1 MSAEIERQ
9 AALLEKLNPDS
20 KEDILDLS
28 KKINDFRLE
37 LMDSEKFRSF
47 RLARGVYGQRQE
59 GVQMIR
65 IKLPFGKITP
75 EQLER
80 IADVSD
86 KYASGNLHLTTRQD
100 IQIHFVTLE
109 NSPKVWAELEEK
121 DVTLREACGNT
132 VRNVTASAT
141 AGIDS
146 EEPFDVTPYAYEL
159 FKYFLRNPICQEM
172 GRKFK
177 ISFSSSDADT
187 AFGFM
192 HDLGFIPKVKIVD
205 GKEVRGFKVFLAG
218 GLGAQP
224 FLAFEGHN
232 FLPEDQ
238 MIPYAEAVIRVFDR
252 HGERTKRHKARL
264 KYLVHGIGFEAFNEL
279 VQKERTAIKVKSY
292 AVNREIVPMAVA
304 SASNV
309 TLSET
314 PSDAKKY
321 DAWLKTNVF
330 EQKQKGSFGV
340 YIKQHLGDMG
350 TNVARAFAE
359 VVRKFAADDIRI
371 TVNQGWLLKFVIKEN
386 LPALF
391 NALNALGLAEPG
403 FDSIADITACP
414 GTDTC
419 NLGISSSTGLSA
431 ALESM
436 LTEEYPDL
444 IFEKNIKIKISGCMN
459 ACGQH
464 SIANIGFHGM
474 SVKNGNHVLPAM
486 QLLLGGGLEP
496 DGTGS
501 LADKIVKLPSKRCL
515 EAVRYLLNDYEA
527 NGVEGEYFNNY
538 YRRQVA
544 ADKMYF
550 YKMLKPLSELSTL
563 SDVDYIDFGHQEQ
576 YVTAVG
582 VGECAG
588 VMLDLVSTL
597 LNDAQDK
604 LKWAIRAYDKGAFA
618 DSIYHCYSTFVTGA
632 KAILT
637 VEGINCNT
645 QIGMINDFEEHI
657 VKKGILAMDNDGFAD
672 KVFRIN
678 INEPSKEFATSY
690 LDDASKFI
698 SQITEH
704 RTKQASAPPSLVTN

>member
-1 MSAEIERQ
+1 MSAEHDRYNS
-9 AALLEKLNPDS
+9 LLEKINPAS

-65 IKLPFGKITP
+65 IKLPFGKVTP

-80 IADVSD
+80 IAEVSD
-86 KYASGNLHLTTRQD
+86 KYASSNLHLTTRQD

-109 NSPKVWAELEEK
+109 NTPKVWAELEEK

-141 AGIDS
+141 AGIDP

-192 HDLGFIPKVKIVD
+192 HDLGFIPKIKVID

-224 FLAFEGHN
+224 FLAFEGHD

-238 MIPYAEAVIRVFDR
+238 MIPYTEAVIRVFDR

-264 KYLVHGIGFEAFNEL
+264 KYLVNGIGFDAFNEL
-279 VQKERTAIKVKSY
+279 VTKERIAIKTKTFV
-292 AVNREIVPMAVA
+292 VNRESVEISGAGSANTIVI
-304 SASNV
+304 
-309 TLSET
+309 ET
-314 PSDAKKY
+314 ATDAKKY
-321 DAWLKTNVF
+321 EDWEKTNVF
-330 EQKQKGSFGV
+330 EQKQKGFYGV

-350 TNVARAFAE
+350 TDIARAFAE

-371 TVNQGWLLKFVIKEN
+371 TVNQGWLLKFVVKEN

-391 NALNALGLAEPG
+391 NALNTLGLAEPG

-431 ALESM
+431 ALEVM
-436 LTEEYPDL
+436 LKEEYPDL

-474 SVKNGNHVLPAM
+474 SIKNGMHVLPAM
-486 QLLLGGGLEP
+486 QLMLGGGLEP
-496 DGTGS
+496 DGSGS

-515 EAVRYLLNDYEA
+515 EGVRYLLNDYEVNA
-527 NGVEGEYFNNY
+527 EEGEYFNNY
-538 YRRQVA
+538 YRRQIA

-563 SDVDYIDFGHQEQ
+563 ADVDYIDFGHNEQ

-597 LNDAQDK
+597 LNDTQDK
-604 LKWAIRAYDKGAFA
+604 LKWAIRAYDNAAYA
-618 DSIYHCYSTFVTGA
+618 DAIYHCYSTFVTGA

-657 VKKGILAMDNDGFAD
+657 IKKGVISIAGDSFAEQ
-672 KVFRIN
+672 VFRIN
-678 INEPSKEFATSY
+678 TNEPSKEFATSY
-690 LDDASKFI
+690 LHEATAFLAE
-698 SQITEH
+698 ITAH
-704 RTKQASAPPSLVTN
+704 RTKQAQASALVNS

>member
-1 MSAEIERQ
+1 MSADTNRHTE
-9 AALLEKLNPDS
+9 LLEKINPAS
-20 KEDILDLS
+20 KEDIIDLA

-37 LMDSEKFRSF
+37 LIDSEKFRAF

-65 IKLPFGKITP
+65 IKLPFGKVTP
-75 EQLER
+75 IQLER

-86 KYASGNLHLTTRQD
+86 KYASSNLHLTTRQD

-109 NSPKVWAELEEK
+109 NSPKVWAELEET

-141 AGIDS
+141 AGIDPL
-146 EEPFDVTPYAYEL
+146 EPFDVTPYAYEL
-159 FKYFLRNPICQEM
+159 FRYFLRNPICQEM

-192 HDLGFIPKVKIVD
+192 HDLGFIPKTKIID

-224 FLAFEGHN
+224 FLAHEGHD

-238 MIPYAEAVIRVFDR
+238 MIPYTEAVIRVFDR
-252 HGERTKRHKARL
+252 HGERTKRNKARL
-264 KYLVHGIGFEAFNEL
+264 KYLVNGIGFETFNKL
-279 VQKERTAIKVKSY
+279 VNEERTAIKTKSY
-292 AVNREIVPMAVA
+292 TVNREVLAEATVGAQNLATNESPLDI
-304 SASNV
+304 
-309 TLSET
+309 
-314 PSDAKKY
+314 AKFEK
-321 DAWLKTNVF
+321 WVNTNVF
-330 EQKQKGSFGV
+330 EQKQKGFYGV
-340 YIKQHLGDMG
+340 YIKQHLGDMD
-350 TNVARAFAE
+350 TNTARAFAE
-359 VVRKFAADDIRI
+359 VVRKFASDDIRI
-371 TVNQGWLLKFVIKEN
+371 TVNQGWLLKFVTEAN

-391 NALNALGLAEPG
+391 NALNTLGLAEPG

-419 NLGISSSTGLSA
+419 NLGISSSTGISV
-431 ALESM
+431 ALEKM
-436 LTEEYPDL
+436 LVEEYPDL

-474 SVKNGNHVLPAM
+474 SIKNGTSVLPAM
-486 QLLLGGGLEP
+486 QLMLGGGLEP

-501 LADKIVKLPSKRCL
+501 LAEKVVKLPSKRCL
-515 EAVRYLLNDYEA
+515 DAVRYLLNDYEA
-527 NGVEGEYFNNY
+527 NGTEGEYFNNY

-550 YKMLKPLSELSTL
+550 YKMLKPLAELSTL
-563 SDVDYIDFGHQEQ
+563 LPEDYIDFGHNDQ
-576 YVTAVG
+576 YITAVG

-588 VMLDLVSTL
+588 VMLDLVATL

-604 LKWAIRAYDKGAFA
+604 LKWANKAFDKAAYA
-618 DSIYHCYSTFVTGA
+618 DAIYHAYSTFVTGA

-637 VEGINCNT
+637 TEGINCNT

-657 VKKGILAMDNDGFAD
+657 VKKGILNLDTDGFAE
-672 KVFRIN
+672 KVLRIN
-678 INEPSKEFATSY
+678 TQEPSKEFATTYIAEATSFLENVAAY
-690 LDDASKFI
+690 RAN
-698 SQITEH
+698 Q
-704 RTKQASAPPSLVTN
+704 TKATTLV

>member
-1 MSAEIERQ
+1 MSAENDRHNS
-9 AALLEKLNPDS
+9 LLEKINPAS

-65 IKLPFGKITP
+65 IKLPFGKVTP

-80 IADVSD
+80 IAEVSD
-86 KYASGNLHLTTRQD
+86 KYASSNLHLTTRQD

-109 NSPKVWAELEEK
+109 NTPKVWAELEEK
-121 DVTLREACGNT
+121 EVTLREACGNT

-141 AGIDS
+141 AGIDPL
-146 EEPFDVTPYAYEL
+146 EPFDVTPYAYEL

-192 HDLGFIPKVKIVD
+192 HDLGFIPKIKIID

-224 FLAFEGHN
+224 FLAFEGHD

-238 MIPYAEAVIRVFDR
+238 MIPYSEAVIRVFDR
-252 HGERTKRHKARL
+252 HGERTKRNKARL
-264 KYLVHGIGFEAFNEL
+264 KYLVNGIGFEAFNEL
-279 VQKERTAIKVKSY
+279 VTKERIAIKTKSFV
-292 AVNREIVPMAVA
+292 VNREIVELAGAGAANTIVA
-304 SASNV
+304 EDAA
-309 TLSET
+309 
-314 PSDAKKY
+314 DAKKY
-321 DAWLKTNVF
+321 EDWAKTNVF
-330 EQKQKGSFGV
+330 EQKQKGFYGV

-350 TNVARAFAE
+350 TDIARAFAS

-371 TVNQGWLLKFVIKEN
+371 TVNQGWLLKFVVKEN

-391 NALNALGLAEPG
+391 NALNTLGLAEPG

-431 ALESM
+431 ALEIM
-436 LTEEYPDL
+436 LKEEYPDL

-474 SVKNGNHVLPAM
+474 SIKNGTHVLPAM
-486 QLLLGGGLEP
+486 QLMLGGGLEP
-496 DGTGS
+496 DGSGS

-515 EAVRYLLNDYEA
+515 EGVRYLLNDYEA
-527 NGVEGEYFNNY
+527 HAEEGEYFNNY
-538 YRRQVA
+538 YRRQIA

-563 SDVDYIDFGHQEQ
+563 ADIDYIDFGHNEQ

-597 LNDAQDK
+597 LNDTQDK
-604 LKWAIRAYDKGAFA
+604 LKWAIRAYDNGAYA
-618 DSIYHCYSTFVTGA
+618 DAIYHCYSTFVTGA

-657 VKKGILAMDNDGFAD
+657 IKKGIVSIAGDSFAEQ
-672 KVFRIN
+672 VFRIN
-678 INEPSKEFATSY
+678 TNEPSKAFATSY
-690 LDDASKFI
+690 LDEATAFLAHITAHRSK
-698 SQITEH
+698 QA
-704 RTKQASAPPSLVTN
+704 QASALINS